1 MSMEFTTE
9 KEWHEIF
16 SKRVRERMHN
26 LDINQN
32 ELADKIGVTPAAM
45 SCYLRGF
52 RTPRVDVIVKMS
64 RVLDCSTD
72 YLINFGYVK
81 LDDRFRNTRED

>member
-1 MSMEFTTE
+1 MKVITE
-9 KEWHEIF
+9 KEWRKIF
-16 SKRVRERMHN
+16 SRRVKERMYN

-32 ELADKIGVTPAAM
+32 ELADKIGVTPAAI
-45 SCYLRGF
+45 SRYLRGA

-64 RVLDCSTD
+64 RVLNCSTD

-81 LDDRFRNTRED
+81 LQED

>member
-1 MSMEFTTE
+1 MKVITE
-9 KEWHEIF
+9 KEWRKIF
-16 SKRVRERMHN
+16 SRRVKERVYN

-32 ELADKIGVTPAAM
+32 ELADKIGVTPAAI
-45 SCYLRGF
+45 SRYLRGA

-81 LDDRFRNTRED
+81 LQED

>member
-1 MSMEFTTE
+1 MKVITE
-9 KEWHEIF
+9 KEWRKIF
-16 SKRVRERMHN
+16 SRRVKERMYN

-32 ELADKIGVTPAAM
+32 ELADKIGVTPAAI
-45 SCYLRGF
+45 SRYLRGT

-81 LDDRFRNTRED
+81 LQED

>member
-1 MSMEFTTE
+1 MKVITE
-9 KEWHEIF
+9 KEWRKIF
-16 SKRVRERMHN
+16 SRRVKERMYN

-32 ELADKIGVTPAAM
+32 ELADKIGVTPAAI
-45 SCYLRGF
+45 SRYLRGA

-81 LDDRFRNTRED
+81 LQED

>member
-1 MSMEFTTE
+1 MKVITE
-9 KEWHEIF
+9 KEWRKIF
-16 SKRVRERMHN
+16 LRRVKERMYN

-32 ELADKIGVTPAAM
+32 ELADKIGVTPAAI
-45 SCYLRGF
+45 SRYLRGA

-81 LDDRFRNTRED
+81 LQED